1 MFDAKQLLDQFLGQ
15 QAGGQQTGGQSGTGQ
30 SGRAPEDAAR
40 GAAQGVSGGNL
51 AGALG
56 GLTEGRFGGFAGGA
70 AAGGL
75 AALLLSSKSGR
86 KLGKNALKLGG
97 LAAVGALAYKA
108 YQSYQAGQR
117 PSGYQAGEQVLP
129 PPSDSPF
136 EPANQQ
142 VDETAL
148 VLLRAMIGAAKAD
161 GHIDAAERQKI
172 TQAMD
177 RAGIG
182 PEASDFIRREIEA
195 PLDASAIAADV
206 SSPEIAAEVYIAS
219 LMTIEPDQPSERAYL
234 DDLARKLGLDTQ
246 LVAHLEA
253 TVQTA
258 G

>member
-15 QAGGQQTGGQSGTGQ
+15 QMGGQTGAEQP
-30 SGRAPEDAAR
+30 GRSPQD
-40 GAAQGVSGGNL
+40 AAQGASGGNL
-51 AGALG
+51 RGALG

-108 YQSYQAGQR
+108 YQSYQAGQQ
-117 PSGYQAGEQVLP
+117 PTGYQAGEQVLP

-161 GHIDAAERQKI
+161 GHIDAAERHKI

-234 DDLARKLGLDTQ
+234 DDLAQKLGLDKQ

-253 TVQTA
+253 TVKTA